1 MPKLL
6 DWHGHRFHFYSGDT
20 GEPPH
25 VHVRKG
31 RMEAKIW
38 LHDCSVAANIR
49 YSERELR
56 ELVEV
61 TREHREAFLNAWNA
75 FFAR

>member
-1 MPKLL
+1 
-6 DWHGHRFHFYSGDT
+6 
-20 GEPPH
+20 
-25 VHVRKG
+25 
-31 RMEAKIW
+31 MEAKIW

-49 YSERELR
+49 YSEREIR

-61 TREHREAFLNAWNA
+61 TREHREEFLNAWNA